1 MQVHRDKHD
10 ESPRPKILSLF
21 SGIGGLDL
29 GFTAS
34 GFEIVGMVEWNHD
47 ACETMRANF
56 GPTANIV
63 EADINDVQ
71 PESLYA
77 GSVDF
82 FIGGPPCQ
90 TFSAIGRRAG
100 GAPGRLDDRG
110 DLFTQY
116 CRLLKHYKPK
126 GFLFENVR
134 GILSSNKGQDWLVIR
149 EAFEELGYRLSYRV
163 MDAAGFGV
171 AQHRERVILVGLRD
185 DQSFHFPRPVCG
197 PDSTA
202 KLPYLSAAN
211 ALKDIQHE
219 EQIEDLFNA
228 GGKYDHLLAEV
239 PPGGNYLHYTSEMGH
254 AEPKFAWRSKFSDFL
269 HKASPSTPVKT
280 IVASMGRYSGPFH
293 WESRRMSIGELKRL
307 QGFPDDFTLSGGRTS
322 KVRQIG
328 NSVVPPFARYLAL
341 AVAKQVFNQDI
352 EVELIA
358 EDVTLSFD
366 SRKGTKAGLT
376 RQKRLKIIDDDVN
389 LLFTDTDDND
399 SSLKT
404 QANHTMVLKFPVQAL
419 STSQSSGLEQYR
431 VEESITD
438 GAARIRAFGSEE
450 GRHLSSGNLEITFSR
465 NAIPGISSLT
475 IELELANS
483 RHTSSLWDLAHDFV
497 SRHSSYPSLHEL
509 YGHFT
514 EPNPRFAVKKF
525 TLTKSDSPLTDLLT
539 WMATEPICDKVWPLT
554 KLNAFGLDFAED
566 RALAELLRSNRIDYR
581 SNQTNAR
588 IPVGHFRICY
598 PYTIPLDRKS
608 FIRVA

>member
-1 MQVHRDKHD
+1 MRENDYD
-10 ESPRPKILSLF
+10 DSPRPKVLSLF

-34 GFEIVGMVEWNHD
+34 GFDIVGMVEWNHD
-47 ACETMRANF
+47 ACETLRINF

-71 PESLYA
+71 PESLYD

-134 GILSSNKGQDWLVIR
+134 GIVSSNKGQDWLVIR
-149 EAFEELGYRLSYRV
+149 EAFEQLGYRLSYRV

-185 DQSFHFPRPVCG
+185 DQSFQFPRPVVG
-197 PDSTA
+197 PDSTS
-202 KLPYLSAAN
+202 KLPYLSAAD
-211 ALKDIQHE
+211 ALKGVKHHE
-219 EQIEDLFNA
+219 PVEHLFNL
-228 GGKYDHLLAEV
+228 GGKYDHLLADV
-239 PPGGNYLHYTSEMGH
+239 PPGGNYLHFTSEMGH
-254 AEPKFAWRSKFSDFL
+254 SEPKFAWRSKFSDFL
-269 HKASPSTPVKT
+269 HKAAPDTPVKT

-293 WESRRMSIGELKRL
+293 WDSRRMSIGELKRL
-307 QGFPDDFTLSGGRTS
+307 QGFPDNFTLCGGRTS

-341 AVAKQVFNQDI
+341 AVAKQVFSTDVQID
-352 EVELIA
+352 LIA

-366 SRKGTKAGLT
+366 SRKGTKAGVT
-376 RQKRLKIIDDDVN
+376 RQKRLKIIGDDAN
-389 LLFTDTDDND
+389 LLFAYTDETDPG
-399 SSLKT
+399 SKT
-404 QANHTMVLKFPVQAL
+404 QSKNSMNLQFQVRAL
-419 STSQSSGLEQYR
+419 STSKNQGFETYR
-431 VEESITD
+431 VDESITD
-438 GAARIRAFGSEE
+438 GVARIRAFGNESEKN
-450 GRHLSSGNLEITFSR
+450 LASGKIEIAFSR
-465 NAIPGISSLT
+465 HAIPGITAL
-475 IELELANS
+475 IIQVEGANV

-514 EPNPRFAVKKF
+514 EPKPRFTVKQF
-525 TLTKSDSPLTDLLT
+525 ILSDADSSFADLLT
-539 WMATEPICDKVWPLT
+539 WMATESMCYQVWPLS
-554 KLNAFGLDFAED
+554 KLEEFGLEYADD
-566 RALAELLRSNRIDYR
+566 RAFAELLRSNRIDYR
-581 SNQTNAR
+581 SNLTNAR
-588 IPVGHFRICY
+588 IPAGHFRICY

-608 FIRVA
+608 FIKVA